1 MVTVLFVFSSYRS
14 EALIFQSVAS
24 GNFNTLIWN
33 QPGLYPTAGDTV
45 VINTGTTV
53 TIIGINTDILGSV
66 TVNAGGTLTIANNA
80 VAQLVFAGNL
90 VVSGTLINNGRI
102 DMTVPGNF
110 VLGNGAV
117 YDHNPRINIA
127 VDEKVFEN
135 GVESFSP
142 SSTLIIRKWAST
154 ALPLIGPT
162 RITSDIGN
170 LVTSVSGATWE
181 QKGQFSP
188 NRIKGSLL
196 VTDGVLRM
204 DDGSGATTTLTLNDV
219 TLRGNSAIIFQEGN
233 NRNLT
238 LTMGNFTDS
247 STLSTQPTIIMN
259 MSLGALN
266 LTVNGHFI
274 TRHDFIA
281 VYDSTFPIRSA
292 SVIANIMGDLFIQG
306 SGNKFDFC
314 KQVNA
319 PLTLTVGGNTKI
331 AGNPNYV
338 RFVDSGN
345 GFLNYTT
352 GDLNISAGLKNVF

>member
-1 MVTVLFVFSSYRS
+1 MKDFQKIISFFMVTVLFVFSSYRS

-170 LVTSVSGATWE
+170 LV
-181 QKGQFSP
+181 
-188 NRIKGSLL
+188 
-196 VTDGVLRM
+196 
-204 DDGSGATTTLTLNDV
+204 
-219 TLRGNSAIIFQEGN
+219 
-233 NRNLT
+233 
-238 LTMGNFTDS
+238 
-247 STLSTQPTIIMN
+247 
-259 MSLGALN
+259 
-266 LTVNGHFI
+266 
-274 TRHDFIA
+274 
-281 VYDSTFPIRSA
+281 
-292 SVIANIMGDLFIQG
+292 
-306 SGNKFDFC
+306 
-314 KQVNA
+314 
-319 PLTLTVGGNTKI
+319 
-331 AGNPNYV
+331 
-338 RFVDSGN
+338 
-345 GFLNYTT
+345 
-352 GDLNISAGLKNVF
+352 